1 MTSLPVH
8 CLSSSA
14 IELSLFNRQI
24 VVYNFLSHFL
34 ILFFFFFFFFSSR
47 RRHTR
52 LVSDWSSDVCSSD
65 LLTAFFYCF
74 QKLVKSLGKE
84 AYAVFSKLSCDL
96 INGNPNTRERR
107 HNLARAFDVF
117 RQTLAGVT
125 VVSEGIECRGRHRVY
140 GIRTDHFFDVHHI
153 AVAGILGAGAGPEHA
168 LSLRAFRDEFLP
180 SISAENL

>member
-1 MTSLPVH
+1 PFH
-8 CLSSSA
+8 
-14 IELSLFNRQI
+14 LFWYRFQ
-24 VVYNFLSHFL
+24 L
-34 ILFFFFFFFFSSR
+34 I
-47 RRHTR
+47 TKR
-52 LVSDWSSDVCSSD
+52 LR
-65 LLTAFFYCF
+65 
-74 QKLVKSLGKE
+74 KE
-84 AYAVFSKLSCDL
+84 AYPTPRQLTRYP

-168 LSLRAFRDEFLP
+168 LSLRAFRDELLP
-180 SISAENL
+180 SLSAENL

>member
-1 MTSLPVH
+1 MQPGEAVDLTERH
-8 CLSSSA
+8 
-14 IELSLFNRQI
+14 RQHFRRQAGTAHAEQEN
-24 VVYNFLSHFL
+24 VAETFFLDIFCYAL
-34 ILFFFFFFFFSSR
+34 QVAA
-47 RRHTR
+47 
-52 LVSDWSSDVCSSD
+52 VSNV
-65 LLTAFFYCF
+65 
-74 QKLVKSLGKE
+74 
-84 AYAVFSKLSCDL
+84 VFSKLSCDL

-168 LSLRAFRDEFLP
+168 LSLRAFRDELLP